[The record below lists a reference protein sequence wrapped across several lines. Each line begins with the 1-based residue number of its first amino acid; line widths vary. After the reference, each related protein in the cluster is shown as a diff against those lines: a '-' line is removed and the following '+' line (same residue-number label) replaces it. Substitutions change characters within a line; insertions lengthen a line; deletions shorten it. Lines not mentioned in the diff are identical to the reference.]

1 VYTWGQKVDRV
12 GSICESSQPVL
23 ILSGMNITK
32 MFSGTYSCTSV
43 VQSTD
48 SIFIWGRTNMAS
60 IPNAT
65 VPTVFDKVVDLA
77 YVHAGYDDVV
87 FTLATTKTFAVK
99 NIEKFS
105 DVIIV
110 IYI

>member
-1 VYTWGQKVDRV
+1 
-12 GSICESSQPVL
+12 
-23 ILSGMNITK
+23 
-32 MFSGTYSCTSV
+32 
-43 VQSTD
+43 
-48 SIFIWGRTNMAS
+48 MAS